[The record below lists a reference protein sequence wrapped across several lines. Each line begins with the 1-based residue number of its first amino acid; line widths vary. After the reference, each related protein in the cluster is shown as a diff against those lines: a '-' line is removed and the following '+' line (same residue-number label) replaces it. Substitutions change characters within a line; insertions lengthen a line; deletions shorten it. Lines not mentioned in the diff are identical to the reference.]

1 MHMHRRTQKCMD
13 KTIWSD
19 AIVGLKL
26 DSNLFIFS
34 EKVMQEHPLHEH
46 HRAGVQLESP
56 KIYTACCWL
65 LVFLLYFLTHNQFS
79 HLEVNKNKEVQWKTD
94 VNKCQMFI
102 LAVPPEL
109 YTESSPI
116 YASRWRQRRT
126 LSYNINTSSAVWLD
140 EKRRAIIAFLNK
152 DKGIW
157 DSLLEKVRTHSP
169 APS

>member
-65 LVFLLYFLTHNQFS
+65 LVFFIVFFNPQPIQPFGSEQEQRGSVEDGCKQMSDVYSCRSPWAVHRVQP
-79 HLEVNKNKEVQWKTD
+79 HLCLKMKTEKNT
-94 VNKCQMFI
+94 
-102 LAVPPEL
+102 
-109 YTESSPI
+109 
-116 YASRWRQRRT
+116 
-126 LSYNINTSSAVWLD
+126 
-140 EKRRAIIAFLNK
+140 IIQY
-152 DKGIW
+152 
-157 DSLLEKVRTHSP
+157 
-169 APS
+169 